1 MVKEK
6 GNEKGKG
13 AGKENG
19 KAKGA
24 GKENGKANGKAKAKE
39 KSLNY
44 LIRQDS
50 PLPLPVPRKKSKPKV
65 QIRKEKD
72 FPNAPMGELIC
83 SLKNTL
89 RLLRVSPTAPVP
101 ACVPRKPLPLAPQP
115 APSCLMHLLLYDCF
129 T

>member
-19 KAKGA
+19 KAK
-24 GKENGKANGKAKAKE
+24 AKK

-50 PLPLPVPRKKSKPKV
+50 PLPPPVPRKGKHKAR
-65 QIRKEKD
+65 IRKAKE
-72 FPNAPMGELIC
+72 FPNAPIGEFIC
-83 SLKNTL
+83 SIKKHPPPPPRVTL
-89 RLLRVSPTAPVP
+89 
-101 ACVPRKPLPLAPQP
+101 
-115 APSCLMHLLLYDCF
+115 
-129 T
+129 